1 MEEKDIEKAQMEKK
15 KSIKEI
21 SDSNFPRKRK
31 GVTSKYKYPRIEA
44 AC

>member
-1 MEEKDIEKAQMEKK
+1 MEKKDIEKAQMEKK

-21 SDSNFPRKRK
+21 SDSNFPSKRK